1 MLVKL
6 SFCDQSAPTVL
17 SLDGFDSVVPDPVP
31 YVLEREN
38 PARHHAGGPGYVG
51 QQVDTLEGRFCGDEI
66 RRRLRHGISVG
77 GSGEV
82 HPAEDRV
89 VVVGGVA
96 GRNCGGALPGHE
108 GHAAKLMKLLL
119 LRFDCSDD
127 RNQRF
132 DLRLPRFEL
141 FARKIIP
148 GDRRQVLTACR
159 EQYRQQ

>member
-1 MLVKL
+1 MTLCATASPKTSPKTIPLSWSLVVLGRPGVEGVVAVLVKL

-89 VVVGGVA
+89 
-96 GRNCGGALPGHE
+96 
-108 GHAAKLMKLLL
+108 
-119 LRFDCSDD
+119 
-127 RNQRF
+127 
-132 DLRLPRFEL
+132 
-141 FARKIIP
+141 
-148 GDRRQVLTACR
+148 GDRK
-159 EQYRQQ
+159 